1 MSIHKDLRRNKYYV
15 KYRINGTSTTSR
27 RFDTKHEAQLF
38 ESKVLLE
45 DKQEDCTK
53 TFKQIAS
60 EYLDSMKKET
70 SYSTYLKCYTTM
82 QKIIL
87 PNVKNKRMKDYTE
100 LDCKRFKD
108 KISEMDY
115 STITKNYI
123 INKYKAVFKY
133 ACRWYHLKSDPT
145 NFITNFKK
153 SFEEK
158 MKSKDKENNVWNDEE
173 FTRFIECVDDELY
186 KRFYILLYYTGMR
199 LGELLAITWNDYD
212 GKSLNVCKSIPKQSE
227 DGILRPKET
236 KNTSSIRTVSIPNN
250 ICELLDEFKDQEMQE
265 PGFNEDWLI
274 FGRLEPLPRTNINRH
289 KDSAIKKSK
298 VKRIT
303 IHQFRHSH
311 ASNLIN
317 NKMSI
322 VGVSRRLG
330 HADINM
336 TLKVYAHL
344 FKESDEEIIDY
355 LQTKSTNFSEMFSK
369 CSPKI

>member
-1 MSIHKDLRRNKYYV
+1 MSIHKDSKRNKYYV
-15 KYRINGTSTTSR
+15 KYRINGVSTTSK

-45 DKQEDCTK
+45 DKNQDCTK
-53 TFKQIAS
+53 TFKEIAY
-60 EYLDSMKKET
+60 EYLDNLKKET

-82 QKIIL
+82 EKTII
-87 PNVKNKRMKDYTE
+87 PHIRNKKMKDYTE

-108 KISEMDY
+108 YVSELDY

-133 ACRWYHLKSDPT
+133 ACRWYHLKQDPT
-145 NFITNFKK
+145 AFITNFKR

-158 MKSKDKENNVWNDEE
+158 LKSKDKENKVWNDEE
-173 FTRFIECVDDELY
+173 FERFIGCVDDETYRL
-186 KRFYILLYYTGMR
+186 FYILLYYSGMR
-199 LGELLAITWNDYD
+199 LGELLAITWKDYN
-212 GKSLNVCKSIPKQSE
+212 GKALNVCKSIPKQSE
-227 DGILRPKET
+227 DGVLRPKET
-236 KNTSSIRTVSIPNN
+236 KNTSSIRDVSLPKN
-250 ICELLDEFKDQEMQE
+250 ICDLLDEYKTNEMNQCGYNDE
-265 PGFNEDWLI
+265 WLI
-274 FGRLEPLPRTNINRH
+274 FGRTIPLPRTNINRH

-298 VKRIT
+298 VTRIT

-355 LQTKSTNFSEMFSK
+355 LQTKTKSLIK
-369 CSPKI
+369 CSPNVLQ